1 MTASKIT
8 VSNGQEFYRI
18 PTSDLDEA
26 RQDGFYV
33 PAEEGRTIVSDG
45 GELFEVPLT
54 DVAEAER
61 DGFRDLLVSERIP
74 AETVATNEESTTRFP
89 GITPVDPASETEWNP
104 VEPAEDLE
112 EGEVANGNRRQL
124 MRVFGFS
131 SALHVAVV
139 LILLSI
145 IIPMKMEDRVEILS
159 VLPNVDQEMAE
170 FEEVVLQPERITE
183 DMASEVIQD
192 LITDTDKVIEI
203 DINDL
208 EISSV
213 LPEKTQGAGN
223 PVAKIT
229 GALGGRSQAGRTA
242 LVARYGGNAA
252 SEAAVRAGLKWLSLH
267 QNVDGSWSFDHV
279 REACQG
285 SCSQAGSLK
294 NSQMG
299 ATAMALLSMLGSG
312 ETHFVGNYREQVY
325 KGFDF
330 LLTNAKQSSYGLDL
344 RGAGEGN
351 TGMYIQGLATMAL
364 CEVVVMSEMVL
375 KQKSR
380 SRKSRQKSERVDLK
394 VATAS
399 LQRLRVAAQLALN
412 FIMQA
417 QNPKNGGWQYQPRQ
431 GGDTS
436 VLGWQIMALKS
447 GQTAK
452 LQILP
457 ETIRRASYFLDS
469 VQVDGGA
476 AYGYTGPQR
485 KVSTTAVGLLSRM
498 YLGWGRKTP
507 ALAAGVKYLGTNGPS
522 RNDMYYNYYATQVM
536 HHWGGEEWQKWNK
549 VMRERLVGSQCKTG
563 HAAGSWDVADA
574 HGGSGGRLY
583 MTCLCVMTLEVYY
596 RHLPLYQQAGQLKAA
611 GSKKSPKRLGK
622 KAAGAK

>member
-8 VSNGQEFYRI
+8 VSNGEEFYRI

-45 GELFEVPLT
+45 GELFEVPLA

-223 PVAKIT
+223 PVAK
-229 GALGGRSQAGRTA
+229 
-242 LVARYGGNAA
+242 
-252 SEAAVRAGLKWLSLH
+252 
-267 QNVDGSWSFDHV
+267 
-279 REACQG
+279 
-285 SCSQAGSLK
+285 
-294 NSQMG
+294 
-299 ATAMALLSMLGSG
+299 
-312 ETHFVGNYREQVY
+312 
-325 KGFDF
+325 
-330 LLTNAKQSSYGLDL
+330 
-344 RGAGEGN
+344 
-351 TGMYIQGLATMAL
+351 
-364 CEVVVMSEMVL
+364 
-375 KQKSR
+375 
-380 SRKSRQKSERVDLK
+380 
-394 VATAS
+394 
-399 LQRLRVAAQLALN
+399 
-412 FIMQA
+412 
-417 QNPKNGGWQYQPRQ
+417 
-431 GGDTS
+431 
-436 VLGWQIMALKS
+436 
-447 GQTAK
+447 
-452 LQILP
+452 
-457 ETIRRASYFLDS
+457 
-469 VQVDGGA
+469 
-476 AYGYTGPQR
+476 
-485 KVSTTAVGLLSRM
+485 
-498 YLGWGRKTP
+498 
-507 ALAAGVKYLGTNGPS
+507 
-522 RNDMYYNYYATQVM
+522 
-536 HHWGGEEWQKWNK
+536 
-549 VMRERLVGSQCKTG
+549 
-563 HAAGSWDVADA
+563 
-574 HGGSGGRLY
+574 
-583 MTCLCVMTLEVYY
+583 
-596 RHLPLYQQAGQLKAA
+596 
-611 GSKKSPKRLGK
+611 
-622 KAAGAK
+622 